1 MAADLLVHVLWKR
14 FVLPL
19 TDSLVCWFYK
29 STTKDKAK
37 EVPLKDNKAHTKSG
51 QILCAFI
58 GCFQLEPYWHS

>member
-37 EVPLKDNKAHTKSG
+37 EVPLKDNTQSG
-51 QILCAFI
+51 QIIYAFI